1 MKKLKEALWND
12 YNENSAILNELSI
25 GSNECKIYLEQNDKI
40 MNELIK
46 VEQMELDREIKYK
59 QLESDR
65 LNEMIKNRNDGMW
78 HSIRFSV

>member
-1 MKKLKEALWND
+1 MNKLKEALWND
-12 YNENSAILNELSI
+12 YNENSAILNELTI

-46 VEQMELDREIKYK
+46 VEQIELDREIKYK

-65 LNEMIKNRNDGMW
+65 LNEMIKNRNGSRW
-78 HSIRFSV
+78 HSIRIFV